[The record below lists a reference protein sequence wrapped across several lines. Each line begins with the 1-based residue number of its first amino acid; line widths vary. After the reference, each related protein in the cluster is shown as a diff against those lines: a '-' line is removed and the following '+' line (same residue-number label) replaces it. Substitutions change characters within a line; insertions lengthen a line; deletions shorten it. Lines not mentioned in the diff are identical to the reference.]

1 MNRSLLLFITSLFS
15 VSLSAQYSIDLSKIQ
30 YPSIEYL
37 KMGNP
42 GPAGQEIKGHSCK
55 YPWLIFVV

>member
-37 KMGNP
+37 KW
-42 GPAGQEIKGHSCK
+42 EILDRPVKR
-55 YPWLIFVV
+55 